1 MRLAG
6 SVGIARQNEYPKN
19 HSTLGVEPSDQSQ
32 RWELPAGRERVP
44 CDGRLVADGAGS
56 PVAAPGLGVAIVARG
71 RPEAATLSVAA
82 LPSGLGVS
90 SARIAG
96 TITIAIANA
105 AINRTADLMVPPE
118 SRLPGD
124 EAGRTSPLRLN
135 LVRTSFRNKR
145 AGYGAGT
152 LITVF

>member
-56 PVAAPGLGVAIVARG
+56 LLAAGVGVAIVAG
-71 RPEAATLSVAA
+71 GMLEAATLSLAA
-82 LPSGLGVS
+82 LPSGVGVS

-118 SRLPGD
+118 SRLPAD
-124 EAGRTSPLRLN
+124 EAAEHPHFASIWFVLA
-135 LVRTSFRNKR
+135 SE
-145 AGYGAGT
+145 
-152 LITVF
+152 